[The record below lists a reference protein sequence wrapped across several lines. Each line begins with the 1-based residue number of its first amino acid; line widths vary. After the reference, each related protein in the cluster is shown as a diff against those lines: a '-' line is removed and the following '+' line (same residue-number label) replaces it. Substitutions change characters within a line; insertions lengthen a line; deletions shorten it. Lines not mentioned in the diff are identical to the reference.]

1 MADPSPRLL
10 CVSDDAALLAQ
21 LRAVLQPAG
30 YAVDAAAPG
39 PAVQALLGEAA
50 LLLLD
55 LRGGAPGA
63 ARALLTAPGA
73 PPRLALVDA
82 AALEAPPPAGADAVL
97 APPLGAGPL
106 LALVRTL
113 VRLGSA
119 EAKARVLASELTR
132 RAQLLDAALASAA
145 DAFSIYDRDRRLVFL
160 NPSAA
165 GRPGVPLDALLGRTA
180 RELPL
185 DPASLESFAR
195 DLDQAYESRAVLRG
209 RARLPRPGSALGPRY
224 TEYLMSPALGED
236 GQVEAMIVISRD
248 VTEQRRAE
256 EFREQF
262 IGILGHDLRNPLNAV
277 SMTVQ
282 QLGRLGAFAAYPQHE
297 ARLTQATGRMQRM
310 IRQLLDFARARLG
323 GQLPLV
329 RAPVD
334 LCTLVRGAVE
344 ELQASH
350 PGRSVQLEC
359 CAHARGQWDRDRLE
373 QVVGN
378 LLANAL
384 KYSPAQGEVRVT
396 VEADE
401 DADGESDGEVRLLVH
416 NGGEPIPA
424 ELLPHLFEP
433 FRRAGG
439 EDAAE
444 GAYAAG
450 LGLGLYISDQVVRAH
465 GGRIEVRSSRDAGTT
480 VTAHLPRG

>member
-10 CVSDDAALLAQ
+10 CVSHDAALLAG

-30 YAVDAAAPG
+30 YAVHEAAPG
-39 PAVQALLGEAA
+39 PGVQALLGDAA
-50 LLLLD
+50 LLVLD
-55 LRGGAPGA
+55 LRAGAPAEAG
-63 ARALLTAPGA
+63 ALLAAAGA
-73 PPRLALVDA
+73 LPRLALVDA
-82 AALEAPPPAGADAVL
+82 AALDAPLSGADALL
-97 APPLGAGPL
+97 APPLRPGQL
-106 LALVRTL
+106 LAQVRSL
-113 VRLGSA
+113 VRLERA
-119 EAKARVLASELTR
+119 QAQARVLAGELSR
-132 RAQLLDAALASAA
+132 RGQLLDVALASAA
-145 DAFSIYDRDRRLVFL
+145 DAFSIYDHERRLVFL

-185 DPASLESFAR
+185 DPVSLESFAR
-195 DLDQAYESRAVLRG
+195 DLDQAYETRAVLRG
-209 RARLPRPGSALGPRY
+209 RARLPRPGSPLGPRY

-262 IGILGHDLRNPLNAV
+262 LGILGHDLRNPLNAV

-297 ARLTQATGRMQRM
+297 ARLIQATGRMQRM

-323 GQLPLV
+323 GQIPLA
-329 RAPVD
+329 RAPLD
-334 LCTLVRGAVE
+334 LCALVRGAVE

-350 PGRSVQLEC
+350 PGRILRFEG
-359 CAHARGQWDRDRLE
+359 CAQAQGHWDRDRLE

-384 KYSPAQGEVRVT
+384 KYGPAQGEVGVT
-396 VEADE
+396 VE
-401 DADGESDGEVRLLVH
+401 ADGESDGDAGEVRLRVH
-416 NGGEPIPA
+416 NGGEPVPA

-465 GGRIEVRSSRDAGTT
+465 GGRIEVRSTRDEGTT
-480 VTAHLPRG
+480 VTVHLPRG